1 MERDPASMLPIPA
14 IDFGRKDAAK
24 YPIGWEGDT
33 AFLGM
38 QLVVSSGISH
48 RRSRP
53 VLAGIVQLDKR
64 PAPVASPARPPLN
77 GHVMHLIQ
85 LAAIGGC

>member
-1 MERDPASMLPIPA
+1 MLPILV

-33 AFLGM
+33 AFFGM
-38 QLVVSSGISH
+38 QPVVSSGISH

-53 VLAGIVQLDKR
+53 VFVGIVQLNKR

-77 GHVMHLIQ
+77 GHVMRLIQ
-85 LAAIGGC
+85 LAATGGC